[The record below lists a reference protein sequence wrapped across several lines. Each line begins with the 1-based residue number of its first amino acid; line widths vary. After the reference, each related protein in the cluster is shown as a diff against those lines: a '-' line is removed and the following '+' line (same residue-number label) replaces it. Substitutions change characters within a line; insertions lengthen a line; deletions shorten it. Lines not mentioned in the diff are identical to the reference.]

1 MGSTSES
8 EENTVGG
15 RVIREYVLD
24 VRIVATERDGTTQ
37 FRFDAPGHREMVFEK
52 QELVELYADVY
63 FDVNGFEEDGTGE
76 RGIPPEIV
84 QGGRD
89 TMAAYLLTQYGDDDF
104 VASFYGVTPGKVS
117 RYVEWVQTRAEEV
130 RENAVADGIV

>member
-1 MGSTSES
+1 MGSITDGEDRTAD
-8 EENTVGG
+8 E
-15 RVIREYVLD
+15 RVVTEYVLD
-24 VRIVATERDGTTQ
+24 IRVVATESGE
-37 FRFDAPGHREMVFEK
+37 FRFDAPNHRGMLFDDR
-52 QELVELYADVY
+52 ELAELYADVY

-89 TMAAYLLTQYGDDDF
+89 TMAAYLLTQYADTDF
-104 VASFYGVTPGKVS
+104 VASFYGVTPGKVT

-130 RENAVADGIV
+130 RDNAVAEGVA

>member
-1 MGSTSES
+1 MRSTADTGEGTGERVV
-8 EENTVGG
+8 EEY
-15 RVIREYVLD
+15 ILD
-24 VRIVATERDGTTQ
+24 VRIVATEQEGTTR
-37 FRFDAPGHREMVFEK
+37 FRFDAPGHRDMRFDDR
-52 QELVELYADVY
+52 ELATLYADVY

-104 VASFYGVTPGKVS
+104 VASFYGVTPGKIA
-117 RYVEWVQTRAEEV
+117 RYVEWVRDRSEEV
-130 RENAVADGIV
+130 RESAAADGIV

>member
-1 MGSTSES
+1 MGTITETDATASD
-8 EENTVGG
+8 G
-15 RVIREYVLD
+15 RVVREYILD
-24 VRIVATERDGTTQ
+24 VRIFAVESEGTTE
-37 FRFDAPGHREMVFEK
+37 FHFDAPDHREMVFHD
-52 QELVELYADVY
+52 QELAELYADVY

-89 TMAAYLLTQYGDDDF
+89 TMAAYLLTQYADDDF
-104 VASFYGVTPGKVS
+104 VASFYGVTPGKVA

-130 RENAVADGIV
+130 RENAVAEGIV